1 MKKQHHQ
8 LQQSIVKSFN
18 LIEFFIAILIILV
31 IAILSF
37 DLVRYIAEDVIAS
50 PTDDT
55 LMVFLEKA
63 LGLVI
68 GIEFVKMLCNHR
80 PETIIEV
87 LLFAIARQ
95 MIVEHLQMQQMF
107 IGVVC
112 IAILFAIR
120 KFLFLDYKEAPKGE
134 QE

>member
-1 MKKQHHQ
+1 MKKQLQ
-8 LQQSIVKSFN
+8 NLQQSIFKSFN

-31 IAILSF
+31 VAILSF
-37 DLVRYIAEDVIAS
+37 DLVRYIAEVVILS
-50 PTDDT
+50 PTEET
-55 LMVFLEKA
+55 LMTFLEKA
-63 LGLVI
+63 LTLVI

-95 MIVEHLQMQQMF
+95 MIVEHLQMSQIF

-112 IAILFAIR
+112 IAILFIIR
-120 KFLFLDYKEAPKGE
+120 KYLSCNCREEEEKV
-134 QE
+134 